1 MEYFNALKL
10 PHEILGRTVVW
21 HQFRLAH
28 FIDVVDL
35 PDDELGIS
43 MGSQGMNVHG
53 EREEEA
59 EDECFVLCLVV
70 GALFLEEGE

>member
-1 MEYFNALKL
+1 LKL
-10 PHEILGRTVVW
+10 LQEIPGRTVVR

-28 FIDVVDL
+28 LIDVIDL

-43 MGSQGMNVHG
+43 MGSQGTNVHG

-59 EDECFVLCLVV
+59 EDEFVLRLVV